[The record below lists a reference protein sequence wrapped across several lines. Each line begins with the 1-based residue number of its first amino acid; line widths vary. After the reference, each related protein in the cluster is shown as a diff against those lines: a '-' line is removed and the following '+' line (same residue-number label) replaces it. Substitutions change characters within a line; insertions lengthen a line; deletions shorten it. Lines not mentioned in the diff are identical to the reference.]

1 MCLFSSLFHLLF
13 LFSCFIVSVQA
24 RGVRFPIR
32 ATGGIGKLT
41 QRFIQKNSRKEA
53 EKAAQHQGGGG
64 PPIHH
69 K

>member
-1 MCLFSSLFHLLF
+1 
-13 LFSCFIVSVQA
+13 VSVQA

-32 ATGGIGKLT
+32 ATGRIGKLT
-41 QRFIQKNSRKEA
+41 QLFIRKNSRKEA
-53 EKAAQHQGGGG
+53 KEAAQHQGGGGG